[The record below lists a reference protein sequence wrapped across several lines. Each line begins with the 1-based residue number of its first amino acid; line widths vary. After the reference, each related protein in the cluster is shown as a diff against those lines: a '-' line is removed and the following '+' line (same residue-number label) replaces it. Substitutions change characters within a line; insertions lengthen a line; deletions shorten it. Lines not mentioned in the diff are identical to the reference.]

1 MLHKFLL
8 FISCYLSVML
18 AIFFAIWMFW
28 ICSYYCY
35 LFSISFNI
43 KKVQNKIECLFCA
56 FLFSVI
62 FSNFINDPTDIT
74 GKLPFALMNVWCP
87 SFWFLIICSAFG
99 SISSYPVPYQ
109 TIFPDFLSD
118 PLQTRSN
125 VLEMKYLCHSPF
137 FQADVYQL
145 MDHNLIIYKWYLY
158 STSSL
163 LYWLISSI
171 ISYAMFS
178 FPTL

>member
-1 MLHKFLL
+1 
-8 FISCYLSVML
+8 
-18 AIFFAIWMFW
+18 MFVL
-28 ICSYYCY
+28 YF
-35 LFSISFNI
+35 LFSI
-43 KKVQNKIECLFCA
+43 
-56 FLFSVI
+56 I
-62 FSNFINDPTDIT
+62 FPNFINVPIDIT